1 MLSLASP
8 LRSSTSPPSPQT
20 ADLLSPKSA
29 THSPLRSP
37 ALEAQSKDFSFLLQ
51 PQNFL
56 MLPTPILKTAD
67 VDDSPASLPRLIET
81 GHFYSA
87 AVLSARAIQD
97 LPSSTE
103 PLTVFNLWYARLTC
117 LCLIHQTT
125 IAAQESK
132 VLGDM
137 TSPFYRDSKT
147 NQHLVPWDLRVLV
160 VRLQALGFGESR
172 RGIMAYY
179 VLAQDAREE
188 AAAAKEAER
197 QSDVRL
203 WKARLHDLAIR
214 VASALVE
221 MGDCDAAAHH
231 LRSLQTP
238 QDIGYDRHRMLTA
251 METLTWMT
259 VGDLDAASQCLSR
272 ISQPI
277 AYSNLG
283 STDEQIAGTENDY
296 VLRVLQAL
304 LTTSDGEYAT
314 AIQEWQSLG
323 TDYPE
328 DLMIRQNLAVCQLYT
343 CEMPKSRE
351 AFESIVGGENPSAF
365 QSVLFN
371 LASLYELSTESAPAL
386 KVQLAERL
394 ASAGQGPERAATEFK
409 L

>member
-1 MLSLASP
+1 MASP
-8 LRSSTSPPSPQT
+8 LRGATSSTSSTPPHT
-20 ADLLSPKSA
+20 AETLSPISA

-37 ALEAQSKDFSFLLQ
+37 ALDAQAKDFAYLLQ

-56 MLPTPILKTAD
+56 PLSPPVIKNPGLNDNPADLPH
-67 VDDSPASLPRLIET
+67 LIET
-81 GHFYSA
+81 GRFHSA
-87 AVLSARAIQD
+87 AVLSARALTD
-97 LPSSTE
+97 LPSSTD
-103 PLTVFNLWYARLTC
+103 PQTIFNLWYTRLTC

-137 TSPFYRDSKT
+137 TSPFYRDTRNDK
-147 NQHLVPWDLRVLV
+147 HLVPWDLRVLV

-188 AAAAKEAER
+188 ATAAKEAER

-203 WKARLHDLAIR
+203 WKTRLQDLSIR

-221 MGDCDAAAHH
+221 MGDCEAAAHH
-231 LRSLQTP
+231 LRTLQSP
-238 QDIGYDRHRMLTA
+238 QDIDYDRHRILTT
-251 METLTWMT
+251 METLAWMM

-277 AYSNLG
+277 AESYLG
-283 STDEQIAGTENDY
+283 SPESEIAGKENDY
-296 VLRVLQAL
+296 VLRVMQAL
-304 LTTSDGEYAT
+304 LTTSDGEYAS
-314 AIQEWQSLG
+314 AIQEWKSLSA
-323 TDYPE
+323 DYPA

-343 CEMPKSRE
+343 CEMPKSRA
-351 AFESIVGGENPSAF
+351 AFEAIVVGETPSAF
-365 QSVLFN
+365 PSVLFN

-386 KVQLAERL
+386 KVQLAGRL
-394 ASAGQGPERAATEFK
+394 ASAGQGLERAGSEFK